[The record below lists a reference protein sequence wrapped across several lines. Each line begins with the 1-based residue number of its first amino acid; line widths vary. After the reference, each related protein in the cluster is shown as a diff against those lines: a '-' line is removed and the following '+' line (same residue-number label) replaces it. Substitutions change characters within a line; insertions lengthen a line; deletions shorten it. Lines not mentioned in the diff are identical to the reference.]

1 MLWDYTAFVL
11 LPLGL
16 PHRLTCRTRSC
27 SLSSSSSFQR
37 GKPNCSSWT
46 QGHHSLSDG
55 VEVNDLFRTSH
66 RPATRNNNIGQIFIK
81 PVKEFSAKML
91 CSELLLLN
99 IYRGKTLVLAF
110 TFFLKHFFTA
120 HDRHGRTTYGLELFV
135 LQVVSGLLD
144 KLSINC
150 GEKMLQE
157 RALRNNTA
165 TENNQWSASFFF

>member
-1 MLWDYTAFVL
+1 
-11 LPLGL
+11 
-16 PHRLTCRTRSC
+16 
-27 SLSSSSSFQR
+27 
-37 GKPNCSSWT
+37 
-46 QGHHSLSDG
+46 
-55 VEVNDLFRTSH
+55 
-66 RPATRNNNIGQIFIK
+66 
-81 PVKEFSAKML
+81 ML

-165 TENNQWSASFFF
+165 TENN